1 MAKNKIFIGPAEKN
15 IPIKFEAPALAAINP
30 GNILLVASGKLK
42 KHDVNGTA
50 AAGGF
55 AYIADVNMLD
65 GTTTAYAADDTV
77 QAFRLQSGE
86 TYHALVVSGAVL
98 AFNTPLTSD
107 GAGRLKVATLG
118 TDAVIAFSD
127 ETVTPAADALVRVKI
142 A

>member
-1 MAKNKIFIGPAEKN
+1 MAKNVIWVGSAVN
-15 IPIKFEAPALAAINP
+15 ALPIKEEAIAVAAINP
-30 GNILLVASGKLK
+30 GNVLLRTTAGFK

-50 AAGGF
+50 AANGF
-55 AYIADVNMLD
+55 AYIADLNVLD
-65 GTTTAYAADDTV
+65 GVTTAYATNDTV

-86 TYHALVVSGAVL
+86 TYNALVVSGAVL
-98 AFNTPLTSD
+98 SLNTPLTSD

-127 ETVTPAADALVRVKI
+127 EVVTPAADALVRVKI